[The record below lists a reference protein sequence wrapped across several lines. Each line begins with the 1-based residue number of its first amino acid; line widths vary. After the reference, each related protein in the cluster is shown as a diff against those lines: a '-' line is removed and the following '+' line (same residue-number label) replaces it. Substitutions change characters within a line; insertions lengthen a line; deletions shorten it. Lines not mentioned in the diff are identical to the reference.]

1 MAGTM
6 SMTGFG
12 TGESRS
18 ELGVFAVEIKSVNHR
33 FLEPRVYLPR
43 ELSSLELPLTRLVK
57 DRLGRGKV
65 DVSVRWTPSPECLP
79 KAAFSLAVLR
89 QYEAAVREAAG
100 LLGRDETVSLE
111 FLLGLPGVMETTATD
126 ADTSPLAELAA
137 SAINQALDALVE
149 ERRREGAVLE
159 REVLSRLDNLAG
171 LAQEVEA
178 RREQVVEAYRE
189 RLRKKAEEWAQT
201 ASFQLEP
208 GRLEAEVLMFAE
220 RSDITEELVRLR
232 AHVEAFRAAFTGT
245 SAGPQ
250 GKPMEFLSQELLRE
264 ANTMASKSRD
274 TAVSSAVLGMKNEIE
289 KIREQILNVE

>member
-18 ELGVFAVEIKSVNHR
+18 DLGVFAVEIKSVNHR

-65 DVSVRWTPSPECLP
+65 DVSVRWTPGPECQP
-79 KAAFSLAVLR
+79 KAAFNLAVLR

-111 FLLGLPGVMETTATD
+111 FLLGLPGVMETAATD
-126 ADTSPLAELAA
+126 ADTSPPAQQAA

-159 REVLSRLDNLAG
+159 GEVLSRLDNLAA

-178 RREQVVEAYRE
+178 RREQVVESYRE
-189 RLRKKAEEWAQT
+189 RLRKAEEWAQT
-201 ASFQLEP
+201 ASLQLEP

-232 AHVEAFRAAFTGT
+232 AHVEAFRAAFTGIA
-245 SAGPQ
+245 AGPQ
-250 GKPMEFLSQELLRE
+250 GKPMEFLAQELLRE